1 MIFTMIF
8 IYAEK
13 KLQIFIMLVVA
24 IQTLILAIHLFINL
38 YSNLHDAHDLTLNDP
53 SLLSKTNLL

>member
-8 IYAEK
+8 IYEEK
-13 KLQIFIMLVVA
+13 KLQIFTKLVVA
-24 IQTLILAIHLFINL
+24 IQTLILAINLFINL